1 MRQACVRRRRRSHSH
16 ICTTIGWCSVGEV
29 IKMHHSPEV
38 LNDTNHTLG
47 YNFFV
52 VGSARNVT
60 ERLLVLPC
68 ILTFEALLYQQ
79 IWRHNGKMLKPE
91 TVFIV

>member
-1 MRQACVRRRRRSHSH
+1 VSLQEGTIVQSRIMPLLNTPVLFLAEMRQACVRRRRRSHSH

-47 YNFFV
+47 CSVYCAIT
-52 VGSARNVT
+52 S
-60 ERLLVLPC
+60 LL
-68 ILTFEALLYQQ
+68 
-79 IWRHNGKMLKPE
+79 
-91 TVFIV
+91 